1 MRRVPVPSFR
11 LPNPTDG
18 HVWMWWML
26 AASLLRAVG
35 ALPYGTI
42 AMVVGAACF
51 AQWLWV
57 SLRERSVPS
66 WVAPV
71 EGVSDAEVFSVMQW
85 MVMLVM
91 IAIGDLPGAAFALV
105 IATACGLRAWAT
117 YITQRL
123 RLRSLS
129 TA

>member
-1 MRRVPVPSFR
+1 MRRVPAPTFR
-11 LPNPTDG
+11 LSAPTDG

-35 ALPYGTI
+35 ALPYGSI

-51 AQWLWV
+51 ARWV
-57 SLRERSVPS
+57 WTSLREPAAPS

-91 IAIGDLPGAAFALV
+91 VAAGDLPGAAFALV
-105 IATACGLRAWAT
+105 IASACGLRAWAT
-117 YITQRL
+117 YLTQRM
-123 RLRSLS
+123 RLRTLS
-129 TA
+129 AA